1 MKNYVFRLAMTCL
14 AAILVVSTSFAV
26 VGTPTN
32 GTCGDADAPEAL
44 KWEFD
49 INTGTLTITGTGA
62 MRDYDQA
69 GEQPWY
75 VWGDDITTVV
85 IGEGVTRIGN
95 YAFQDFPLTS
105 IQTKKAEAVQ
115 TRADGGSE
123 PIASA
128 LPEGLISIGKYAL
141 SNTQLTN
148 LTLPSSLQ
156 RIDKFALFSN
166 DELTTLT
173 FLATMSTPELEND
186 VFASCD
192 NLTAI
197 YVPETCVDDYKN
209 SESWATYANLVKAIP
224 EGGVE
229 PGGEE
234 LSSSGTVIIGEKSD
248 SKGSG
253 YLPSYPNNTYSMSQ
267 QIYTKDEIGKKGKI
281 TSIAFYNY
289 DTGSERNCDFYLTHT
304 SKTSFNSNT
313 DWVTVAESDKVF
325 SGTVKFDQS
334 KWTAVEL
341 DEPFEYDGKQN
352 LLLTVDD
359 NTGKD
364 TGSNYN
370 ILSFNASGNHCLY
383 YYKYS
388 TPVNLDPTQP
398 IEESGAYYSTKNK
411 IKLCFEINPKP
422 YNVKV
427 LEVGDVSAQIQCSLR
442 EGTEKWNL
450 RYRQAVAEGEQENEW
465 TIVNNLTERSKTIE
479 GLTAA
484 TKYEAQLQAVY
495 AEGVLSD
502 WTDPVIFVTY
512 CCPVEQQ
519 AEIIY
524 ALNSFGR
531 NWFGYGAQIVDVTKE
546 DNPVEVAFLRA
557 PSYQAYSGTVTLCC
571 GHKYKVN
578 WIYDEE
584 NPEMNQYYYMS
595 LYFEPGDKFFSMAQG
610 DAPNTNAELTEFV
623 MDCGDYCSQSP
634 QALSVDNTTYNSATI
649 TFRSDTKAGE
659 VVYSTEAGFDPGAA
673 TPTSVNYEALAAK
686 ESPWGGVPNNAS
698 LTLNGLDPLT
708 KYYVRVRNVCTGGV
722 GYSRWSDPVEVVTGS
737 RYDGPKIVSTE
748 PVNSRSEKITF
759 KNGGES
765 TKVNLY
771 YRAKVQGTPVSADAI
786 QTIGS
791 GKGKGFEKDTWGEGL
806 WASGSEKPYSNILFV
821 GGIGSNTAYSFN
833 AGQGKTGADP
843 EKFLYGIVE
852 QTEETPLNQ
861 MKRLDYECMNDADKQ
876 ARIKNLEKDIYD
888 RKQTLETLYNL
899 ITNPNLSDEEKAQIE
914 EKIAEEQKEIDEL
927 EAEKKFLEAS
937 LLSSAERQEKIKDLE
952 KDIYDRKQTLETLYN
967 LITNPNLSDEE
978 KAQIE
983 AKIAEEQKEIDE
995 LTGEKDALESATLN
1009 DDDKLQKMKDL
1020 ESSLEQSEKKINEL
1034 MESLQ
1039 KGEITEAQFDEQ
1051 IKDLNEDYF
1060 GTSDELN
1067 NLRAMMSAAQ
1077 DLNKDGFT
1085 VLSGSDTDANAPK
1098 ARTRAGEDKKY
1109 VFFIRHSNGD
1119 GWLLVNNLTFTP
1131 NDKLNAWTVVP
1142 NVTGSEYTITGLEP
1156 ETTYEVMVE
1165 PIFDS
1170 GLTGTQS
1177 PIASFTT
1184 IGEETD
1190 PMEGEFSVSA
1200 TKKVQFAKGNLRYE
1214 GDRYGMEA
1222 KWSMAPQQ
1230 YEIFGEGNVDGS
1242 TPASPRDLFCWSNTD
1257 TRYGIYNYYYDSEE
1271 NTQQYFQ
1278 GDFTDWGTNSKL
1290 LAVLGAG
1297 WSTLNKDEW
1306 TYLLTERENAAT
1318 LKAFATVNNVKG
1330 LILLPDDWTGG
1341 APAATYTA
1349 EAWATMETAGAV
1361 FLPTAGQMTAVYNP
1375 DTYGATTTY
1384 TPSAIYWTSS
1394 PVDAATENA
1403 LDFGSGLTFNET
1415 EATIANV
1422 SRRTYFAVRLVK
1434 ALPEPVKGDA
1444 NGDGIVNAV
1453 DIVEMVN
1460 AKNGNASVN
1469 FKLKN
1474 VDFDGN
1480 GEITDAEINAVAD
1493 IILGQAK

>member
-1 MKNYVFRLAMTCL
+1 MKQKTNLFARVATMLLFTVLISFMA
-14 AAILVVSTSFAV
+14 VGTSFAA
-26 VGTPTN
+26 GGNPTSGN
-32 GTCGDADAPEAL
+32 CGDNDAPEAVT
-44 KWEFD
+44 WSF
-49 INTGTLTITGTGA
+49 NMSTQTLTISGEGYMA
-62 MRDYDQA
+62 DYESPSKA
-69 GEQPWY
+69 PWY
-75 VWGDDITTVV
+75 SWRDDITSVV
-85 IGEGVTRIGN
+85 VADGVTHVSALAFDAGYWQLTNVSLASSVVSIGD
-95 YAFQDFPLTS
+95 YAFNGVPLKS
-105 IQTKKAEAVQ
+105 IQPLANTSR

-123 PIASA
+123 PVASV
-128 LPEGLISIGKYAL
+128 LPDDLQSIGKYAL
-141 SNTQLTN
+141 SGTQITS
-148 LTLPSSLQ
+148 LTLPENVNF
-156 RIDKFALFSN
+156 IGEAALSQN
-166 DELTTLT
+166 SELSTLT
-173 FLATMSTPELEND
+173 CLGTMIIPSFEGDILEGCT
-186 VFASCD
+186 S
-192 NLTAI
+192 LTAI
-197 YVPETCVDDYKN
+197 YVPETCVEDYKN
-209 SESWATYANLVKAIP
+209 ADCWAPYANLVKAIP
-224 EGGVE
+224 EGSVE

-289 DTGSERNCDFYLTHT
+289 DTGSERICDFYLTHT

-634 QALSVDNTTYNSATI
+634 QALTVDNTTYNSATI
-649 TFRSDTKAGE
+649 TFRSETKAGE

-821 GGIGSNTAYSFN
+821 GGIGSNTTYSFN
-833 AGQGKTGADP
+833 AGQGKTAADP

-861 MKRLDYECMNDADKQ
+861 MKRLDYECMNDADRE
-876 ARIKNLEKDIYD
+876 ARILNIKSLINEINKELYELGNRLNNGKITQDEYDKQKAKLEKELSE
-888 RKQTLETLYNL
+888 KQSELETLESL
-899 ITNPNLSDEEKAQIE
+899 PTDEEKLDRMKELERRLESIDRLMDDLYERFQRDE
-914 EKIAEEQKEIDEL
+914 FGEEQYNAEMKTLKEEYDKNEKEL
-927 EAEKKFLEAS
+927 
-937 LLSSAERQEKIKDLE
+937 R
-952 KDIYDRKQTLETLYN
+952 
-967 LITNPNLSDEE
+967 
-978 KAQIE
+978 
-983 AKIAEEQKEIDE
+983 
-995 LTGEKDALESATLN
+995 
-1009 DDDKLQKMKDL
+1009 
-1020 ESSLEQSEKKINEL
+1020 
-1034 MESLQ
+1034 
-1039 KGEITEAQFDEQ
+1039 
-1051 IKDLNEDYF
+1051 
-1060 GTSDELN
+1060 
-1067 NLRAMMSAAQ
+1067 NLRATMSAAQ
-1077 DLNKDGFT
+1077 NLNKDGFV
-1085 VLSGSDTDANAPK
+1085 VLSGADTEPNAPK
-1098 ARTRAGEDKKY
+1098 ARTRADEGKKY

-1165 PIFDS
+1165 AVFDS
-1170 GLTGTQS
+1170 GLTGSQS
-1177 PIASFTT
+1177 PIVTFTT
-1184 IGEETD
+1184 IGEEAD
-1190 PMEGEFSVSA
+1190 PVEGEFSVSA

-1214 GDRYGMEA
+1214 GDTEGYEA
-1222 KWSMAPQQ
+1222 EWSMAPQQ
-1230 YEIFGEGNVDGS
+1230 YEIFGESNVRVRSGN
-1242 TPASPRDLFCWSNTD
+1242 TYPTSPRDLFCWSNTD

-1271 NTQQYFQ
+1271 ETQEYFH
-1278 GDFTDWGTNSKL
+1278 GDFTDWGTNPNVT
-1290 LAVLGAG
+1290 AALGAG

-1361 FLPTAGQMTAVYNP
+1361 FLPIAGQMTAVYNP

-1384 TPSAIYWTSS
+1384 TTGAVYWTSS

-1444 NGDGIVNAV
+1444 NGDGVVNAV
-1453 DIVEMVN
+1453 DVVYVV
-1460 AKNGNASVN
+1460 AFCKDGTKLPN
-1469 FKLKN
+1469 FSEKAA
-1474 VDFDGN
+1474 DADGN
-1480 GEITDAEINAVAD
+1480 GTVDANDIQPIKEIIMNP
-1493 IILGQAK
+1493 